1 MKPRKGVGAMV
12 GAVAVGG
19 AILAVTSTGT
29 AGGFWGGATAPD
41 AHGEPVQA
49 AANAT
54 FEAFNGTVSQRRAGV
69 ALRGYALNGGMDRCM
84 AERGFPEWGGWSGQ
98 GLEPPVAGL
107 ATSTWFADPH
117 GRGFSDMLM
126 ATALGRRG
134 EQRAMSAEPGGEESR
149 AIDACLGSVDPA
161 SDAEVAGLST
171 PPGVARL
178 RSEWWTMLVEVDERF
193 GDLAG
198 YHACLDTADISLLE
212 ETGLAGAELHL
223 ALRHLEPD
231 PDAIPTSSDD
241 AAART
246 AAWQRVL
253 AVERE
258 VNDADWSCRR
268 DVYLDHI
275 DEVGDAVEAFAS
287 DHAAAI
293 ARAQNGWQDV
303 TARARDVVGHTAQTD
318 SLD

>member
-1 MKPRKGVGAMV
+1 MKQRKGVGAMMSAAA
-12 GAVAVGG
+12 AVAIV
-19 AILAVTSTGT
+19 AVASTGT
-29 AGGFWGGATAPD
+29 AGGLWGGAAARD
-41 AHGEPVQA
+41 ANMEPVQE
-49 AANAT
+49 AANAA
-54 FEAFNGTVSQRRAGV
+54 FEAFNGTVSQRRAGA
-69 ALRGYALNGGMDRCM
+69 ALRGYALNGDMDRCM

-107 ATSTWFADPH
+107 ATSTWFAEPH
-117 GRGFSDMLM
+117 GTGFSDMLM

-134 EQRAMSAEPGGEESR
+134 EQHAMSAEPGGEESR
-149 AIDACLGSVDPA
+149 AIDACLAGVDPA
-161 SDAEVAGLST
+161 SDAAVAGLSM
-171 PPGVARL
+171 PPGVASL
-178 RSEWWTMLVEVDERF
+178 RSNWWTMLVELDERF
-193 GDLAG
+193 GDLDE
-198 YHACLDTADISLLE
+198 YHACLDAAGISLLE
-212 ETGLAGAELHL
+212 ETGFAAAELHL

-246 AAWQRVL
+246 DAWQRVL

-258 VNDADWSCRR
+258 INDADWSCRG

-287 DHAAAI
+287 DHASAI
-293 ARAQNGWQDV
+293 ARAQDGWQDM
-303 TARARDVVGHTAQTD
+303 TAQARDLVGHTAQTD